1 MSSQREQK
9 ANKRRLALS
18 RESASLLSESRR
30 HFLRGMGVA
39 LALPWME
46 SLPVFGQAA
55 EVVKTNAPPLRMGIV
70 FFSNG
75 VEPIHWWAKGT
86 GGSMELG
93 PAALPMMPHRED
105 MVFIQGLFNQTAAV
119 STSPHLGRMNVL
131 SGASVSLDPSEIRV
145 GTSMDQVIA
154 SQIGGHT
161 AIPSLVLG
169 IEPNELRLE
178 DGLSMI
184 YGSSLSWVSPTKPAT
199 KEIYPSRV
207 FDRLVGDGTSRKID
221 RSILDEVRRDSQ
233 SLRPKISR
241 GDNVKLTEYFESI
254 RDIETRI
261 EKASKEE
268 RIEGW
273 RPTLAQPDMPRP
285 KNELPQNVPDHM
297 KLMLDLIV
305 LAFQMDKTRVAT
317 VMLNNDLSQMNF
329 KFLEGVQGALHLDL
343 THNGHAADKEA
354 MYLKTN
360 QYHIAQFAYLTQRM
374 KEIKEGDGSLLDNSI
389 LMLASSLFDGDA
401 HGADRLP
408 IVLAGNGQGSIKT
421 GRILNYL
428 NADDENRKACSLFLS
443 LMDRM
448 GVHLDSFG
456 DATTRLADL

>member
-1 MSSQREQK
+1 MIIDAQFR
-9 ANKRRLALS
+9 NH
-18 RESASLLSESRR
+18 SRR

-55 EVVKTNAPPLRMGIV
+55 AAVKQNTAPLRLGIV

-75 VEPIHWWAKGT
+75 VEPIHWWAKGA
-86 GGSMELG
+86 GGTMEIG
-93 PAALPMMPHRED
+93 PALSPMMPHRED
-105 MVFIQGLFNQTAAV
+105 MVFIQGLFNQTAHT

-131 SGASVSLDPSEIRV
+131 SGATVSLDPKEIRV
-145 GTSMDQVIA
+145 GTSMDQVLA
-154 SQIGGHT
+154 SQIGSQT
-161 AIPSLVLG
+161 SIPSLVLG

-184 YGSSLSWVSPTKPAT
+184 YGSSLSWISPTKPAT
-199 KEIYPSRV
+199 KEIYPSRT
-207 FDRLVGDGTSRKID
+207 FDRLVGDGTARRLD
-221 RSILDEVRRDSQ
+221 RSILDAVRQDSQ
-233 SLRPKISR
+233 SLRPRISK

-254 RDIETRI
+254 RDIEKRI
-261 EKASKEE
+261 ERASKEE

-273 RPTLAQPDMPRP
+273 RPTLEKPDMPRP
-285 KNELPQNVPDHM
+285 ANELPQNVPDHM

-305 LAFQMDKTRVAT
+305 LAFQMDKTRIAT

-343 THNGHAADKEA
+343 THNGKAADKEA

-374 KEIKEGDGSLLDNSI
+374 KDIKEGDGTLLDNSI
-389 LMLASSLFDGDA
+389 LMCASSLFDGDA
-401 HGADRLP
+401 HGANQLP
-408 IVLAGNGQGSIKT
+408 ILLTGKGQGTLKT
-421 GRILNYL
+421 GRILDYL
-428 NADDENRKACSLFLS
+428 ERPDDQRKACSLHLS

-448 GVHLDSFG
+448 GVKLDRFG
-456 DATTRLADL
+456 DASTRLEEL